1 MHLGRSSARSEWDTA
16 TPRHVESSF
25 RQQTVSL
32 LNLTD
37 FQVLLLFGG
46 AVTFF
51 AATVAGITGFG
62 YGLVSVPLLV
72 LALPPKVVIPAVT
85 THIFLISLLILLEV
99 IKKVDLR
106 RIWPLMVTGL
116 MGLPLGVFVL
126 LVLSEGV
133 LRTILGVVI
142 VFFAL
147 ALLLGLNLSIRNE
160 KLALL
165 PVGVTSGL
173 LASGIAMAG
182 PPVILFFSNQ
192 GMQRQVFRANLAA
205 YFVFLNM
212 ITVPAHAASGLFTG
226 EVIRFAL
233 LFLPTLVAGMV
244 FGSFLSRKVPEAQFH
259 RVVLVVVLCSGLL
272 SLTSG
277 LGLF

>member
-1 MHLGRSSARSEWDTA
+1 M
-16 TPRHVESSF
+16 
-25 RQQTVSL
+25 SL

-37 FQVLLLFGG
+37 FQILLLFGG

-62 YGLVSVPLLV
+62 YGLVSVPLLM
-72 LALPPKVVIPAVT
+72 LALPPKVVVPAVT
-85 THIFLISLLILLEV
+85 THIFLVSLLILLEV

-116 MGLPLGVFVL
+116 MGLPLGVYVL

-133 LRTILGVVI
+133 LRTIVGVVI
-142 VFFAL
+142 IFFAL
-147 ALLLGLNLSIRNE
+147 ALLLGLNLTIKKE

-205 YFVFLNM
+205 YFVFLNT
-212 ITVPAHAASGLFTG
+212 ITIPAHAASGLFTG
-226 EVIRFAL
+226 EVVRFAL